1 VALAAFLTE
10 LTTASHKSAL
20 VFDDPV
26 TSLDHRWRDRVAER
40 LVEEAKVRQIV
51 VFTHD
56 MVFVNDLHDK
66 GMRESVPMK
75 LVSLSR
81 GPAGTGMV
89 SDGLP
94 WQHAGVRDRIDKLEK
109 AAREAR
115 KLYDANDEE
124 GYRDAVLRIYDR
136 LRATWERG
144 LEDVAFA
151 GVIHRHRDYID
162 TKNLKRVTVIEAP
175 DVETFRKSF
184 KKCCDLVEAH
194 DPSRARDG
202 AVPPP
207 DEVLADIKTLADWE
221 DSIRARQKAL

>member
-1 VALAAFLTE
+1 
-10 LTTASHKSAL
+10 
-20 VFDDPV
+20 
-26 TSLDHRWRDRVAER
+26 
-40 LVEEAKVRQIV
+40 
-51 VFTHD
+51 
-56 MVFVNDLHDK
+56 
-66 GMRESVPMK
+66 MK

-89 SDGLP
+89 SEGLP
-94 WQHAGVRDRIDKLEK
+94 WQHAGIRDRIDKLEK

-124 GYRDAVLRIYDR
+124 GYRDTAVKIYDR

-162 TKNLKRVTVIEAP
+162 TKNLKRVTVIEGA
-175 DVETFRKSF
+175 DVETFRKNF
-184 KKCCDLVEAH
+184 KKCSDLVEAH

-207 DEVLADIKTLADWE
+207 DDILADIKILADWAE
-221 DSIRARQKAL
+221 SIRARQNALT